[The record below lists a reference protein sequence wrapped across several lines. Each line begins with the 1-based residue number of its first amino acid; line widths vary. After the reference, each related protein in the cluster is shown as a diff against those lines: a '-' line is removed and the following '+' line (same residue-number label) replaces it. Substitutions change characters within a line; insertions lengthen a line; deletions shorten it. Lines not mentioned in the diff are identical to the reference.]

1 MKVPHLETNFP
12 SEAPMSIAILQ
23 SYEQAAPQ
31 SWLTKLYSAFISARQ
46 KQADAR
52 LAHLATQHS
61 AVAKAEQARAE
72 LRKYSIG

>member
-1 MKVPHLETNFP
+1 MAI
-12 SEAPMSIAILQ
+12 SILQ
-23 SYEQAAPQ
+23 SDEQVAPRKA
-31 SWLTKLYSAFISARQ
+31 WLGKLVSTSSGNSIPNSAARQ
-46 KQADAR
+46 KQAEAR